1 MSLVAESFIYVYLGF
16 SFWNQTV
23 YYDADEDKLI
33 PLDVNYGFT
42 ACQFVIVMVSRFFS
56 IFLVY
61 WGTLLIQG

>member
-23 YYDADEDKLI
+23 YYDADEGILI

-42 ACQFVIVMVSRFFS
+42 AC
-56 IFLVY
+56 
-61 WGTLLIQG
+61 